1 MTEIQIAYNKI
12 VQHIGHNNNIDISS
26 LPAADAHNDL
36 QSQVKK
42 LLSEQHSNLP
52 NKAKER
58 LTHEFFSAG
67 PLETLIHDPE
77 VTEII
82 VNGPETI
89 WYEKRGELHEFDDH
103 FFSPISFQNFLQRLT
118 TESRIQVHLDR
129 PFTDGYW
136 RQYRVHV
143 IIPPLAQGGAH
154 LSLRRHPENPWSLT
168 RLEDVG
174 WASPKALKTIR
185 DMIKNKMTF
194 LIIGSTGTGKTSVL
208 SACMQEL
215 KSTERVVII
224 EDTSEIHL
232 PNKLSVKLLA
242 RQDSQGLLS
251 NIDQCELLKQSLRMR
266 PDRIV
271 MGEVRGAEAKDLI
284 MAFSTGHSGGMG
296 TLHADNAR
304 QALYRLEMLIQ
315 MGAPQWSV
323 QAIRHLIYFGVQ
335 GIITVKRVNGH
346 RQLAAIHRIT
356 TLEETGFCL
365 ESLEI

>member
-1 MTEIQIAYNKI
+1 MTELELIHNDIVEQIGKNK
-12 VQHIGHNNNIDISS
+12 NIDLSS
-26 LPAADAHNDL
+26 LPSAESSLNL
-36 QSQVKK
+36 KSQVQNILRLKYAA
-42 LLSEQHSNLP
+42 LSAETNLRI
-52 NKAKER
+52 ER
-58 LTHEFFSAG
+58 EFFSTG
-67 PLETLIHDPE
+67 PLDPLIEDPE

-82 VNGPETI
+82 VNGPNTI
-89 WYEKRGELHEFDDH
+89 WYEKRGHLNEFSDK
-103 FFSPISFQNFLQRLT
+103 FLSQISFNNFIQRLS

-143 IIPPLAQGGAH
+143 IIPPLAQGGVH
-154 LSLRRHPENPWSLT
+154 LSLRRHPENPWSLA
-168 RLEDVG
+168 RLEEVG
-174 WASPKALKTIR
+174 WASPNALQLIR

-194 LIIGSTGTGKTSVL
+194 LVIGATGTGKTSVL

-215 KSTERVVII
+215 PSSERVVII

-232 PNKLSVKLLA
+232 PNKLSVKLLS
-242 RQDSQGLLS
+242 RLDSQGVLS
-251 NIDQCELLKQSLRMR
+251 NVDQSELLRQSLRMR

-315 MGAPQWSV
+315 MGAPQWSI

-335 GIITVKRVNGH
+335 GIITVKRNNGV
-346 RQLAAIHRIT
+346 RKLSNIHRIT
-356 TLEETGFCL
+356 SLEETGFCL
-365 ESLEI
+365 ENLEF